1 MPQLSEHLGD
11 GAYITF
17 DGYGY
22 WITANHH
29 DPDRAT
35 DRVFLDG
42 PYARER
48 LEKFFRRVDEHE
60 KKSDA

>member
-1 MPQLSEHLGD
+1 MPKLSEHLGD

-29 DPDRAT
+29 DPDKAT

-42 PYARER
+42 PYAKER
-48 LEKFFRRVDEHE
+48 LLEFFSRVEALKQE
-60 KKSDA
+60 SDA